1 MIEFRNVYYK
11 YSGQECYALE
21 NISVKLKSNNKIAI
35 LGENRSG
42 KSTFIKLLLRIYEPT
57 SGEIL
62 INGIDITEIDY
73 EYYCQWFASV
83 FQDYKLFSVSLR
95 DNITL
100 GKEKNEKEILSI
112 LKKCGL
118 YEKVQKLPFGVDT
131 YIHKDYQK
139 EGLEPY
145 WRKGQKIALV
155 RALCRDAMIAIL
167 DEPTAALDPIAEANI
182 YGQFDEFF
190 NNRLVIYISHRYAVT
205 RFCDNILMFKNGKVV
220 EQGTHDELIKKDGIY
235 KEMYMLQANYINQ

>member
-1 MIEFRNVYYK
+1 MYLNSVLNFTNTLRNILLEIIDLRQCTDYFEEYEKYISMNNCQMRKGKLKPKIDKENFVIEFRNVYYK

-35 LGENRSG
+35 LGENGSG

-100 GKEKNEKEILSI
+100 GKEKMR
-112 LKKCGL
+112 KKYFL
-118 YEKVQKLPFGVDT
+118 F
-131 YIHKDYQK
+131 
-139 EGLEPY
+139 
-145 WRKGQKIALV
+145 
-155 RALCRDAMIAIL
+155 
-167 DEPTAALDPIAEANI
+167 
-182 YGQFDEFF
+182 
-190 NNRLVIYISHRYAVT
+190 
-205 RFCDNILMFKNGKVV
+205 
-220 EQGTHDELIKKDGIY
+220 
-235 KEMYMLQANYINQ
+235 